1 MTMRRIATVLVS
13 AAALCAEAETEPLA
27 LVLSG
32 GGAKGAYEVGVWQE
46 LQGVELA
53 SRVKAISGT
62 SVGALNAALF
72 ATRPEAAETLWLEN
86 MQAVFTLSTNRIG
99 KSLQKTVDTAADSAK
114 VAEETGKDWKGV
126 VHFVLSTGLRVAG
139 DVIDATVTDAER
151 EGFIDSSRLAAVLDA
166 SLPADW
172 PADAP
177 AVYATAMEKNT
188 WTAKTWKLNGEP
200 HERRVLMI
208 RASTAI
214 PEGFDT
220 VSIDGNTYV
229 DGGWEGKGGD
239 NLPIKPVLDNH
250 PEIKTV
256 VVVHLDDAEHLSV
269 ARRDRVRAAAAA
281 AGVRLVE
288 IIPSEDI
295 GGAFGWGGVFDSSPE
310 TAKHLIELGREDARK
325 ALKTAELTD

>member
-1 MTMRRIATVLVS
+1 MARIFPVVFAV
-13 AAALCAEAETEPLA
+13 AALAATAESAPLG

-46 LQGVELA
+46 LEAAGLA
-53 SRVKAISGT
+53 PRVKAISGT

-72 ATRPEAAETLWLEN
+72 ASRPDAAETLWLEN
-86 MQAVFTLSTNRIG
+86 MKDVFTLSTNRFG
-99 KSLQKTVDTAADSAK
+99 KTVQKTVDTVADS
-114 VAEETGKDWKGV
+114 VQIAEETGKKWKGV
-126 VHFVLSTGLRVAG
+126 GHFFLSMGLRVVG

-151 EGFIDSSRLAAVLDA
+151 EGFIDSSHLATALDT

-177 AVYATAMEKNT
+177 AVYATAMQKNT

-269 ARRDRVRAAAAA
+269 ARRDRVRNAAAA
-281 AGVRLVE
+281 AGVSLVE
-288 IIPSEDI
+288 IVPSENI
-295 GGAFGWGGVFDSSPE
+295 GHGWNGWQGVFDASPE
-310 TAKHLIELGREDARK
+310 TAKHLIELGRKDAREK
-325 ALKTAELTD
+325 LREAGLVD